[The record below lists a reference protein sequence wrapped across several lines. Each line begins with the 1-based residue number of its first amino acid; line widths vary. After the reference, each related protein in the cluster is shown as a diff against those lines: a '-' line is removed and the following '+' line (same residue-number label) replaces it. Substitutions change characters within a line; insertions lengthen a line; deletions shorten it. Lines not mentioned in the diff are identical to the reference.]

1 MEQIALEIEVFEVV
15 RSCFS
20 TLYWTPQKPMF
31 LGCKMLTGLP
41 NSPRNSSCNSIIL
54 ILTFIIRMIHNIIHN
69 LFINTYYLYLSVI
82 IPQIIHNTIAIHNMV
97 HNPTILV
104 IYFSHTSR
112 LAPKSRQ
119 HQDVSG
125 SASQARGS
133 VGSVSLRG

>member
-1 MEQIALEIEVFEVV
+1 MEHQIALEIEVFEVV

-97 HNPTILV
+97 
-104 IYFSHTSR
+104 IYIYIYMYIYIY
-112 LAPKSRQ
+112 
-119 HQDVSG
+119 VS
-125 SASQARGS
+125 
-133 VGSVSLRG
+133 